1 MNKRI
6 SLLFVA
12 QVLYFQLSAQVQV
25 RQLRTEGLKDPQS
38 IDNAHPR
45 FSWQLSTAEK
55 NTLQSAYEITV
66 MDGKKATWNSGKVIA
81 DESLHAPYEGPALTP
96 GKQYSWK
103 VKVWDNH
110 GHNAASTEPAYFRMG
125 ITAWKAKWITPGYQ
139 EAAANQPCPIFKT
152 SFHPGKKIASAIAY
166 ITSHGLYEAAIN
178 GKKVGDGLLTPGF
191 TSYNK
196 RLQYQVYDVTHLLQS
211 GDNDIRVTVASG
223 WYRGTIGW
231 GNDKYGKTL
240 GVLYQMEVTYTDGT
254 KETVISDEHWQSG
267 TGKITYSEIYNGEWQ
282 DNRIETTQWSGVKV
296 IDIPLTNLVA
306 SITPPVTKQEV
317 FSNIKRIK
325 TPAGEDVID
334 FGQNLSGFV
343 HFKATGQAGDSI
355 ILEHGEIL
363 DKKGNFYNANL
374 RTAAATDIFVLSG
387 KGEEYFEPHFTFH
400 GFRYVRVKTKAKMTN
415 IEAVATYSNIPPA
428 GVFECSNQMVNQ
440 LQHNIQWSQVDNF
453 VDIPTDCPQRDE
465 RLGWT
470 GDAQAF
476 VQTATFNRNVNT
488 FFTKWLRDLSADQLK
503 NGAVPF
509 VIPNVL
515 GDDAAGSAGWGD
527 AATVVP
533 WTMYQVYSDKR
544 LLENQ
549 YPSMKAWVDY
559 IQLNAPK
566 NMWATGSHFG
576 DWLSYKSESR
586 SADTYTYIT
595 TQCYYALST
604 QLVINAAQVLGKQDD
619 VATYT
624 TLLKKIK
631 DAFCAEYVTP
641 NGRIMSNTQTSYVL
655 ALAFDML
662 PEQIRPMAAKHLADD
677 IASYNNHLTTGF
689 LGTYLLNN
697 TLTRFGYTDVAY
709 KLLLQDTYPS
719 WLYPVKMGATTIWER
734 WDGMKTDST
743 FQTTDM
749 NSFNHYAYGA
759 IGDWMY
765 KNIGGISMD
774 AASTGFKKIKI
785 MPRPGGNLTF
795 AKASYESGY
804 GKIAV
809 DWKIKDGN
817 TFVMDVEIPPNT
829 TAEVYVPGQEGKE
842 EVGSGKYHYEARL
855 GKN

>member
-1 MNKRI
+1 MNKRL

-12 QVLYFQLSAQVQV
+12 QALYLSLSAQLQV
-25 RQLRTEGLKDPQS
+25 KQLLTEGLKDPQC

-45 FSWQLSTAEK
+45 FSWILNTEQP

-66 MDGKKATWNSGKVIA
+66 MDGRKTTWTSGKMA
-81 DESLHAPYEGPALTP
+81 TAESLHAPYEGDALTP
-96 GKQYSWK
+96 GKLYSWK

-110 GHNAASTEPAYFRMG
+110 GHSTTATEPAYFRMG
-125 ITAWKAKWITPGYQ
+125 ITDWKAKWIEPGYQ
-139 EAAANQPCPIFKT
+139 EPATNRPCPIFKT
-152 SFHPGKKIASAIAY
+152 SFHNGKKIASAIAY
-166 ITSHGLYEAAIN
+166 ITSHGLYEARIN
-178 GKKVGDGLLTPGF
+178 DKKVGDGFLTPGF

-196 RLQYQVYDVTHLLQS
+196 RLQYQAYDVTNLLQP
-211 GDNDIRVTVASG
+211 GDNNIEITVGSG

-231 GNDKYGKTL
+231 GENKYGKTL

-254 KETVISDEHWQSG
+254 KETIITDEHWKSG

-282 DNRIETTQWSGVKV
+282 DNRKETTWTGVKV
-296 IDIPLTNLVA
+296 INIPLNNLVA
-306 SITPPVTKQEV
+306 SVSPPVTKHEV
-317 FSNIKRIK
+317 FSNIKMIK
-325 TPAGEDVID
+325 TPAGENVID
-334 FGQNLSGFV
+334 FGQNLSGFI
-343 HFKATGQAGDSI
+343 HFKATGNAGDSI

-374 RTAAATDIFVLSG
+374 RTAAAKDIFVLSG
-387 KGEEYFEPHFTFH
+387 KGEEFFEPHFTFH
-400 GFRYVRVKTKAKMTN
+400 GFRYVRVKTKAKMTG
-415 IEAVATYSNIPPA
+415 IEAVAIYSNTPA
-428 GVFECSNQMVNQ
+428 TGNFECSNPMINQ

-476 VQTATFNRNVNT
+476 VQTATFNHNVNT
-488 FFTKWLRDLSADQLK
+488 FFTKWLRDLAADQVP
-503 NGAVPF
+503 NGAVPH

-515 GDDAAGSAGWGD
+515 GNDASGSAGWGD
-527 AATVVP
+527 VATVVP

-559 IQLNAPK
+559 IQLQSPN
-566 NMWATGSHFG
+566 NMWASGAHFG
-576 DWLSYKSESR
+576 DWLSYKSENR

-604 QLVINAAQVLGKQDD
+604 QLVINAAKVLGKQDD
-619 VATYT
+619 VAKYT
-624 TLLKKIK
+624 ALLKKIK

-662 PEQIRPMAAKHLADD
+662 PENIRPMAAKYLVDD

-689 LGTYLLNN
+689 LGTYLLSN

-709 KLLLQDTYPS
+709 KLLLQETYPS

-765 KNIGGISMD
+765 KNIAGINMD
-774 AASTGFKKIKI
+774 SSTTGFKKIKI
-785 MPRPGGNLTF
+785 MPRPGGNLTY
-795 AKASYESGY
+795 AKAGYESGY
-804 GKIAV
+804 GRIGV
-809 DWKIKDGN
+809 DWKIQD
-817 TFVMDVEIPPNT
+817 TRFIMDVEIPVNT
-829 TAEVYVPGQEGKE
+829 TAEIYVPGKEGKE
-842 EVGSGKYHYEARL
+842 EVGSGKYHYESTLNKAVQ
-855 GKN
+855 